1 MQFTFGRK
9 ILMII
14 VLVVV
19 GMLLGM
25 ASIFGLLT
33 AFGHEAN
40 ITDLLHGMKAG
51 EDVNLVRIGLGIN
64 HLIAFVLSSIL
75 FANIV
80 QDNSLTTYFSLKRSF
95 DPTLLFK
102 FLLLLAMSYP
112 LMGAIVYSFQ
122 QLDLP
127 TWIKGLDDYNKAA
140 LESLLTM
147 DNVMDLIL
155 NIIVIGIIPGIAEEL
170 LFRGVIQNELQKKMS
185 VGSYW
190 PLVIAAFIFA
200 AFHGEVIGFIPKF
213 VIGLILGYA
222 YRMTDNL
229 IVPMVIHA
237 LNNGMQV
244 LVVYYVG
251 METASEIS
259 EGNLSIQ
266 QITFSLLTL
275 PFIFLIIQSIQKVRN
290 GSGA

>member
-1 MQFTFGRK
+1 
-9 ILMII
+9 
-14 VLVVV
+14 
-19 GMLLGM
+19 
-25 ASIFGLLT
+25 
-33 AFGHEAN
+33 
-40 ITDLLHGMKAG
+40 
-51 EDVNLVRIGLGIN
+51 
-64 HLIAFVLSSIL
+64 
-75 FANIV
+75 
-80 QDNSLTTYFSLKRSF
+80 
-95 DPTLLFK
+95 
-102 FLLLLAMSYP
+102 MSYP

-127 TWIKGLDDYNKAA
+127 AWIKGLDDYNKAA

-147 DNVMDLIL
+147 NNAMDLIL
-155 NIIVIGIIPGIAEEL
+155 NIVVIGIIPGIAEEL

-200 AFHGEVIGFIPKF
+200 AFHGEVIGFFPKF

-222 YRMTDNL
+222 YRVTDNL
-229 IVPMVIHA
+229 IVPMLIHA

-244 LVVYYVG
+244 LVVYYIG

-275 PFIFLIIQSIQKVRN
+275 PFIFLLIQSIQKVRN